1 MKNSTKR
8 IDKLVTQ
15 LPIPRPWNRTK
26 FVDNV
31 AALRGRPITLI
42 STADLE
48 LPVTPDSACGIW
60 LMRDS
65 EDVIIYEAATSEY
78 HIDQIICHELGHML
92 LDHDRAAGTA
102 ENARAPDPL
111 LHSAFPDLD
120 PATVRAVLGRSDYG
134 DRLEREAETF
144 ATFVMVAATA
154 DHPSQGLR
162 NVLFRQQ

>member
-65 EDVIIYEAATSEY
+65 EDVIIYEAGTSEY
-78 HIDQIICHELGHML
+78 HIDQIVCHELGHML
-92 LDHDRAAGTA
+92 LDHDRAADTSEG
-102 ENARAPDPL
+102 ARAPDPL

-144 ATFVMVAATA
+144 ATLVMVAATA
-154 DHPSQGLR
+154 DRPSQGLR

>member
-1 MKNSTKR
+1 MKR

-15 LPIPRPWNRTK
+15 LPIPRPWDRTT
-26 FVDNV
+26 FVENV

-78 HIDQIICHELGHML
+78 HIDQIVCHELGHML
-92 LDHDRAAGTA
+92 LDHDRAAGTS
-102 ENARAPDPL
+102 EGARAPDPL
-111 LHSAFPDLD
+111 LRSAFPDLD

-144 ATFVMVAATA
+144 ATLVMVAAVA